1 MAAAVTCGA
10 EDEASARSSFLAACA
25 AAVAREG
32 DPGGLS
38 AGLKEDE
45 DGLKLKP
52 SAILASGD
60 IAKTD
65 ADDAT
70 PLADDERGRDKEGL
84 AVEPV
89 VIMGLFVPAEDESA
103 LVVESRVF
111 PEE

>member
-1 MAAAVTCGA
+1 
-10 EDEASARSSFLAACA
+10 
-25 AAVAREG
+25 VAREG

-60 IAKTD
+60 MAKTD
-65 ADDAT
+65 AEDAT
-70 PLADDERGRDKEGL
+70 PLPDDDRGRDKEGL

-89 VIMGLFVPAEDESA
+89 LNMGLLVPAEDESA
-103 LVVESRVF
+103 LAVERRVF

>member
-1 MAAAVTCGA
+1 M
-10 EDEASARSSFLAACA
+10 
-25 AAVAREG
+25 AREG

-60 IAKTD
+60 MAKTD
-65 ADDAT
+65 AEDAT

-89 VIMGLFVPAEDESA
+89 LIMGLLVPAEDESA
-103 LVVESRVF
+103 LAVERRVF